1 MVLGYHVVITAYG
14 FWLPNDPRGSWSEF
28 VRSWEL
34 LRFGKATKVHTR
46 RSVVS
51 VPHDQNARR
60 AAKRS
65 LKYPP
70 VHFSGVQA
78 RAIGRGFTEF
88 VARSGITVWAC
99 VILPEHAHLVIAR
112 HDYPVERAVNLLKG
126 QSTRQLTQEG
136 VHPLAMFS
144 TSAGRLPKMW
154 GRGHWKV
161 YLDSDSEIRRAIRY
175 VQDNPAKEGKRPQR
189 WSFVTP
195 FDG

>member
-46 RSVVS
+46 RSVAS
-51 VPHDQNARR
+51 IPHDQDGRL
-60 AAKRS
+60 AAKRA

-78 RAIGRGFTEF
+78 RAIGRGFAQF
-88 VARSGITVWAC
+88 VERSGITIWAC

-126 QSTRQLTQEG
+126 QSTRQLIQEG
-136 VHPLAMFS
+136 VHPLAAFP
-144 TSAGRLPKMW
+144 TCTGRMPKAW
-154 GRGHWKV
+154 GRGHWRV
-161 YLDSDSEIRRAIRY
+161 FLDSDSDIRRAIRY
-175 VQDNPAKEGKRPQR
+175 VRGNSTREGKRPQQ

>member
-1 MVLGYHVVITAYG
+1 MVLGYHVVMTAYG
-14 FWLPNDPRGSWSEF
+14 FWLPNDPRGSWSEI

-34 LRFGKATKVHTR
+34 LRFGKASKVDTR
-46 RSVVS
+46 RSVAS
-51 VPHDQNARR
+51 VPHHQNARR
-60 AAKRS
+60 AAKRA

-78 RAIGRGFTEF
+78 QAIGRGFAEF
-88 VARSGITVWAC
+88 IARSGITVWAC

-126 QSTRQLTQEG
+126 QPTRQLIQED
-136 VHPLAMFS
+136 VHPLAAHPTS
-144 TSAGRLPKMW
+144 TGHLSKMW

-161 YLDSDSEIRRAIRY
+161 YLDSDSDIRRAIRY

>member
-34 LRFGKATKVHTR
+34 LRFGKATKVDTH
-46 RSVVS
+46 RSVAS

-78 RAIGRGFTEF
+78 RAIGSGFTKF
-88 VARSGITVWAC
+88 VARSGINIWAC

-112 HDYPVERAVNLLKG
+112 HDYPVERAVTLLKG
-126 QSTRQLTQEG
+126 QSTRQLIQED
-136 VHPLAMFS
+136 VHPLAAHPTS
-144 TSAGRLPKMW
+144 TGRLPKTW

-161 YLDSDSEIRRAIRY
+161 FLDSDSDIRRAIRY
-175 VQDNPAKEGKRPQR
+175 VRDNPAKEGKRAQR

>member
-34 LRFGKATKVHTR
+34 LRFGKATKVDAR
-46 RSVVS
+46 QSVAAVT
-51 VPHDQNARR
+51 HDQNVRR
-60 AAKRS
+60 SAKRA

-70 VHFSGVQA
+70 VHFSGAAA
-78 RAIGRGFTEF
+78 RAIGRGFAQF
-88 VARSGITVWAC
+88 VERSGIIVWAC

-126 QSTRQLTQEG
+126 QASRQLIQEE
-136 VHPLAMFS
+136 VHPLAACP
-144 TSAGRLPKMW
+144 TATGRPPRAW

-161 YLDSDSEIRRAIRY
+161 FLDSASDVRRAIRY
-175 VQDNPAKEGKRPQR
+175 VRDNPSKEGKHPQR

>member
-46 RSVVS
+46 RSVAS
-51 VPHDQNARR
+51 IPHDQDGRR
-60 AAKRS
+60 AAKRA
-65 LKYPP
+65 LKYPS
-70 VHFSGVQA
+70 VRFSGVQA
-78 RAIGRGFTEF
+78 RAIGRGFAEF
-88 VARSGITVWAC
+88 VACSGITVWAC

-112 HDYPVERAVNLLKG
+112 HDYPVERAVNQLKG
-126 QSTRQLTQEG
+126 QSTRQLIQEE
-136 VHPLAMFS
+136 VHPLAAYPTS
-144 TSAGRLPKMW
+144 TGRLPKTW

-161 YLDSDSEIRRAIRY
+161 FLDSDSDIRRAIRY
-175 VQDNPAKEGKRPQR
+175 VRDNPTKEGKRPQR

>member
-1 MVLGYHVVITAYG
+1 MVLGYHVVITGYG

-34 LRFGKATKVHTR
+34 LRFGKATKVDTR
-46 RSVVS
+46 RSVAS
-51 VPHDQNARR
+51 VPDDQIARR
-60 AAKRS
+60 AAKRT

-70 VHFSGVQA
+70 VRFCGVQA
-78 RAIGRGFTEF
+78 RAIGRGFADF
-88 VARSGITVWAC
+88 VEQSRITVWAC

-112 HDYPVERAVNLLKG
+112 HDYPVERVVNLLKG
-126 QSTRQLTQEG
+126 QSTRRLIQESL
-136 VHPLAMFS
+136 HPFVAHP
-144 TSAGRLPKMW
+144 TPTGRPPKMW

-161 YLDSDSEIRRAIRY
+161 YLDSDADIRRAIRY
-175 VQDNPAKEGKRPQR
+175 VRDNSAKEGKRPQR